1 MSKSFWSIGLAIT
14 VAALAMCWTAVAQ
27 QPAPGATY
35 GAGNPGGDL
44 ITYFLPVE
52 GKPSTLTV
60 IDPAARRIA
69 VYHVNRESGEIEL
82 KSARNIAWDLRMDYH
97 NNAGILPEEIRKGM
111 ERTQ

>member
-1 MSKSFWSIGLAIT
+1 MSKSFWSIALVTVLA
-14 VAALAMCWTAVAQ
+14 VAAVGWSADAQ
-27 QPAPGATY
+27 QPAGGGY
-35 GAGNPGGDL
+35 GAGPGSGEL

-52 GKPSTLTV
+52 GKPTTLAV

-82 KSARNIAWDLRMDYH
+82 RSARNIAWDLRMDYH
-97 NNAGILPEEIRKGM
+97 NNAGIMPEEIRKGI

>member
-1 MSKSFWSIGLAIT
+1 MSKSFWSIGLAIALT
-14 VAALAMCWTAVAQ
+14 VAAMSWTADAQ
-27 QPAPGATY
+27 PPATSASY

-52 GKPSTLTV
+52 GKPTTLTV

-97 NNAGILPEEIRKGM
+97 NNAGILPEEIRKGI
-111 ERTQ
+111 ERGK